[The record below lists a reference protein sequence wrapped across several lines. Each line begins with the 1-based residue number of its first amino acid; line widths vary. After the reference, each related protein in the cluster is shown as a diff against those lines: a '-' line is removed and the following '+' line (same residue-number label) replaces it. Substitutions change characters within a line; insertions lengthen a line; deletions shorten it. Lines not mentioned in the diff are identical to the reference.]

1 MSPRFVI
8 FCVFE
13 QSINKSLSAIGDV
26 VSALT
31 SDAKFI
37 PYRSHSLTTLM
48 SDSIGGTAKT
58 VMIVCASPADYNTK
72 ESLNAL
78 SFAQRCKK
86 VTNTNP
92 QQAAADVSRLK
103 AELARL
109 KKANA
114 NKGGGPGARPRR

>member
-1 MSPRFVI
+1 ML
-8 FCVFE
+8 
-13 QSINKSLSAIGDV
+13 INKGLSAIGDV

-86 VTNTNP
+86 VQNQNP

-114 NKGGGPGARPRR
+114 QQAQRTGGAGGPQRGRR